1 MTDTPKDAD
10 ERRLPL
16 KTIRNGAIA
25 ANIWRRQTPTGYGY
39 LDFSL
44 SRSWKLASG
53 EKEGYSS
60 SFFEQN
66 ETALLDV
73 ISRAADYIRT
83 HSADPIP
90 AENDQPA
97 GPKPPPRKPPENPPK
112 TTHAG

>member
-1 MTDTPKDAD
+1 MTDKPKEAD
-10 ERRLPL
+10 ERRQPM

-66 ETALLDV
+66 EAALLDV
-73 ISRAADYIRT
+73 ITRAADYIRT
-83 HSADPIP
+83 HSADSLPQESDK
-90 AENDQPA
+90 AEPR
-97 GPKPPPRKPPENPPK
+97 PMLRKPPETPPK

>member
-10 ERRLPL
+10 ERRQPL

-66 ETALLDV
+66 EAALLDV
-73 ISRAADYIRT
+73 VARAADYIRT
-83 HSADPIP
+83 HAADSLPTGTGA
-90 AENDQPA
+90 AE
-97 GPKPPPRKPPENPPK
+97 PKPLPRKPPETPPK